1 MIIDVPC
8 TWHPHLCQRTGN
20 LSLTKWFVTFG
31 GWWNPHD
38 IRSEPMEG
46 LIHPQKKTRTT
57 NILPMNHNTKGSE
70 NMSFNS
76 RQVKCWP
83 CHIGVWKWGTHFFL
97 TNLWPIITLP
107 LKIAITGGLNAIFRS
122 TPKYHTKFLGHTY
135 SHSTIRNL
143 PMTYTQFYQSNWW
156 TSPKKSSP
164 PKKGEAPWSPACVEP
179 SVWSAPVVS
188 VDPPLNS
195 CDELKLRRFLQ
206 KIREWNMKHGELKK
220 LWFMHIRNGCGN
232 VL

>member
-1 MIIDVPC
+1 M
-8 TWHPHLCQRTGN
+8 
-20 LSLTKWFVTFG
+20 LT
-31 GWWNPHD
+31 
-38 IRSEPMEG
+38 
-46 LIHPQKKTRTT
+46 
-57 NILPMNHNTKGSE
+57 LPYR
-70 NMSFNS
+70 F
-76 RQVKCWP
+76 
-83 CHIGVWKWGTHFFL
+83 VWKWGTHFFL

-107 LKIAITGGLNAIFRS
+107 LKIAITGGLNAILRS

>member
-1 MIIDVPC
+1 MIIDVPS

-20 LSLTKWFVTFG
+20 LSLTKCFVTFG
-31 GWWNPHD
+31 AWWNPHD

-46 LIHPQKKTRTT
+46 LIHQWITTPKVLKTCLLIRDKWMLTLT
-57 NILPMNHNTKGSE
+57 CR
-70 NMSFNS
+70 F
-76 RQVKCWP
+76 
-83 CHIGVWKWGTHFFL
+83 VWKWGTYFFP

-107 LKIAITGGLNAIFRS
+107 LKIAITSGLNAIFRS
-122 TPKYHTKFLGHTY
+122 TLKYRTKFLGYTY

-164 PKKGEAPWSPACVEP
+164 PKKRGGTLISCVCWAKCLV
-179 SVWSAPVVS
+179 STCSFRWSAP
-188 VDPPLNS
+188 
-195 CDELKLRRFLQ
+195 ELLRWVEIAEISPKNQ
-206 KIREWNMKHGELKK
+206 GMKHETRGTNYYDSCREK
-220 LWFMHIRNGCGN
+220 NGCGN